1 MDDQK
6 RMMAGKFCFAML
18 SLFSTSAFLCGLIAS
33 GFCSFVARNIELA
46 EGYTPLLAC
55 RAIGLDPSSCAV
67 FLDNHGVGF
76 YGWQGTVAYNET
88 VCLSYTQV
96 CGCQRQILALEQ
108 AETIKFLMMLFL
120 SP

>member
-1 MDDQK
+1 
-6 RMMAGKFCFAML
+6 
-18 SLFSTSAFLCGLIAS
+18 
-33 GFCSFVARNIELA
+33 
-46 EGYTPLLAC
+46 
-55 RAIGLDPSSCAV
+55 V